1 MSTLPSSMS
10 MWLTMCLWALPFHVS
25 SFGVI
30 PKKGQLDKW
39 CLIVDL
45 SSPWGWGCCKWWNWS
60 RWIHFALHL
69 GWPSYSYGFAI
80 WAWNCGANII
90 LTLVLPFGLLSA
102 PYIFNAV
109 AEAVEWILVNSYK
122 VPNLLHYLDDFI
134 TVSSPDSPQ
143 CAQNLS
149 TSLAVCKRGAYSST
163 NCAGHQVGFSWVAQV
178 ACLPAIKFHV
188 LRDLILSWL
197 PHKWCYRHELESLI
211 AHLHHAAQVVQPGR
225 ILLHCMIDLLC
236 CF

>member
-1 MSTLPSSMS
+1 MNSLCITS
-10 MWLTMCLWALPFHVS
+10 WLTKLFIWFCNLVKELWWLNLMSKLRIATLQFTQVT
-25 SFGVI
+25 
-30 PKKGQLDKW
+30 
-39 CLIVDL
+39 
-45 SSPWGWGCCKWWNWS
+45 
-60 RWIHFALHL
+60 
-69 GWPSYSYGFAI
+69 AI
-80 WAWNCGANII
+80 SWAWNCGANII

-122 VPNLLHYLDDFI
+122 VPNLLHYLDDYI
-134 TVSSPDSPQ
+134 SVSSPDSPQ

-149 TSLAVCKRGAYSST
+149 TPLAVCKRGAYSST

-178 ACLPAIKFHV
+178 ACLPAVKLRI
-188 LRDLILSWL
+188 LRDFIHSWL
-197 PHKWCYRHELESLI
+197 PHKWCYRQELESLI

-225 ILLHCMIDLLC
+225 TLLHCMIDLLC